1 MNRGI
6 MEVCRQSEGR
16 DDSMVRGEQN
26 KDDDARAINEEGR
39 MHEG

>member
-16 DDSMVRGEQN
+16 DDSMVGEQN
-26 KDDDARAINEEGR
+26 KDDDARAKDEEGR